1 MVGGIR
7 KDLSHQLVHRYFVT
21 DLKHGK

>member
-7 KDLSHQLVHRYFVT
+7 KDLSHQLVHRYFVK